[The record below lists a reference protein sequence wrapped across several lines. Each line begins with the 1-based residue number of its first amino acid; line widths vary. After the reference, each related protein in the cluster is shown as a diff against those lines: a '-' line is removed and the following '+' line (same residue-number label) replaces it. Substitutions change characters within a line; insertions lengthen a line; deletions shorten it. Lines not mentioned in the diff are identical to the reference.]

1 MGLKIVSPERVAKLR
16 EELGKASND
25 DMNIKIL
32 QLMSAMQL
40 DPWQHVS

>member
-1 MGLKIVSPERVAKLR
+1 MGSNVVSPQRVAKLR
-16 EELGKASND
+16 EELGKASNE

-40 DPWQHVS
+40 DPLQHIS